1 MAALLNPASRT
12 ILRLPAAPQR
22 PAQAL
27 LLPTVKNYH
36 GTAYHWSVHAK
47 SPRDHKSTRP
57 FHESEKLQNRF
68 DASSIDFAYMPQ
80 HTLEESV
87 PPQVMRIPLLPH
99 NTSPPPGTSGHEDAV
114 ESVVRP
120 EISLVSANSTHIES
134 PSAMSEVTD
143 NHALDLNPFELTSQV
158 TAAAAKM
165 AEAPMEKLRDAGTV
179 RELWGG
185 LLDDLF
191 GSRPMSKA

>member
-1 MAALLNPASRT
+1 MAASLYPACRTLLSSSAAS
-12 ILRLPAAPQR
+12 QR

-27 LLPTVKNYH
+27 LLQSVKNYH
-36 GTAYHWSVHAK
+36 GTA
-47 SPRDHKSTRP
+47 PRDHKGTRP

-99 NTSPPPGTSGHEDAV
+99 NISPPPGTAGHADAV

-143 NHALDLNPFELTSQV
+143 NHAVDLNPFELTSQV

-191 GSRPMSKA
+191 GSKPMSKA